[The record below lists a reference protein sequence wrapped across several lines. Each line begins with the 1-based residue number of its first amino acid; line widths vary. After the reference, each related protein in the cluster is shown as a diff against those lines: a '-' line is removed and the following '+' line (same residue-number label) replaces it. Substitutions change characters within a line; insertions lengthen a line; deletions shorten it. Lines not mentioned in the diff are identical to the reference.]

1 MLVSVVIRTLNE
13 SLYLAELLQN
23 IKSQKKDIFDVEVVV
38 IDSGST
44 DGTLKIAHDFGSRIT
59 FIDKKDFTFGRSL
72 NHGSDYANGEILIYI
87 SGHCIPIKD
96 DWIKKLIQPIIEDK
110 ADYTYG
116 SQKGRA
122 TTKYSETKIFEKYF
136 PDISDI
142 PQKGFFCN
150 NANSA
155 IKRDVWEKYY
165 FNENITGLEDMELAK
180 RLYDDG
186 GKIGYV
192 SDAAVFH
199 IHDETWH
206 QTRRRYEREALALQ
220 LIMPEVQISFLDMIR
235 YIWISI
241 ISDSK
246 DALKEKIFL
255 REFFGIIKF
264 RIAQYSVAYR
274 GNHEH
279 RSISKRRKENYFYP
293 SKKIND

>member
-1 MLVSVVIRTLNE
+1 M
-13 SLYLAELLQN
+13 
-23 IKSQKKDIFDVEVVV
+23 
-38 IDSGST
+38 
-44 DGTLKIAHDFGSRIT
+44 
-59 FIDKKDFTFGRSL
+59 
-72 NHGSDYANGEILIYI
+72 
-87 SGHCIPIKD
+87 
-96 DWIKKLIQPIIEDK
+96 IQPIIEDK

-116 SQKGRA
+116 GQKGRG

-136 PDISDI
+136 PNVSDI

-180 RLYDDG
+180 RLNDDG

-246 DALKEKIFL
+246 DALKEKIF
-255 REFFGIIKF
+255 
-264 RIAQYSVAYR
+264 
-274 GNHEH
+274 
-279 RSISKRRKENYFYP
+279 
-293 SKKIND
+293 

>member
-23 IKSQKKDIFDVEVVV
+23 IKSQKKDVFDVEVVV

-72 NHGSDYANGEILIYI
+72 NHGSDYKWRDSYI
-87 SGHCIPIKD
+87 CSGHCIPTKD

-116 SQKGRA
+116 GQKGRG

-136 PDISDI
+136 PNVSDI
-142 PQKGFFCN
+142 PQKDSF
-150 NANSA
+150 A
-155 IKRDVWEKYY
+155 ITQILPSREMYGKYY

-180 RLYDDG
+180 RLNDDG

-206 QTRRRYEREALALQ
+206 QTRRDMRERL
-220 LIMPEVQISFLDMIR
+220 
-235 YIWISI
+235 
-241 ISDSK
+241 
-246 DALKEKIFL
+246 
-255 REFFGIIKF
+255 
-264 RIAQYSVAYR
+264 
-274 GNHEH
+274 
-279 RSISKRRKENYFYP
+279 
-293 SKKIND
+293 